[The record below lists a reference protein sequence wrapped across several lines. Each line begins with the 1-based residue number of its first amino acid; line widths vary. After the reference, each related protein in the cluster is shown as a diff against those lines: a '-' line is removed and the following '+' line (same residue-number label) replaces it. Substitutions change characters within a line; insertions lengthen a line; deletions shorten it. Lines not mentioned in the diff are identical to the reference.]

1 MSPRNWLRR
10 PFAALLAVWFALV
23 MVEPAALHSCP
34 VHAGHAAAGHGPAA
48 GEPASSVGMAGGVHS
63 AHMSGASVTESG
75 RADDAAVPGHPGSP
89 HHADCT
95 CPGACTASSGAI
107 ALPAAVLVRPL
118 TITIVGVSP
127 ILTAAAPASARAPF
141 ILPFANGP
149 PLLRTA
155 A

>member
-48 GEPASSVGMAGGVHS
+48 GEPAPSVGMAGGAHS

-75 RADDAAVPGHPGSP
+75 RADDAGAPGSP

-127 ILTAAAPASARAPF
+127 IPTTVAPASARAPF